1 MKSRFIFVF
10 ALLLVPMLS
19 MSQKPLHVGVKLSGG
34 NFLENNALLTEDAYD
49 SFSVTADYFPSSHL
63 ALNAGLTLEQDGLMT
78 EYADGIGMKK
88 YYMLGPE
95 AGAKYY
101 FLPSRWIV
109 QPYVGASVM
118 TNVLNLSAQKGKFEY
133 ESNDVNC
140 SKAQVA
146 YDVLCPA
153 VSISPRLGVDVRL
166 SPSILLTGEY
176 DFRFGLYGHSRYH
189 TDIIAGTHAGISH
202 DVDEPMSRSSISL
215 GLKVSLPYK
224 TPDLDH
230 VLNLLYFFFPR

>member
-1 MKSRFIFVF
+1 MKSRFVF
-10 ALLLVPMLS
+10 FFAFLLMPMLA

-34 NFLENNALLTEDAYD
+34 YFLENNALLTEDEYN

-78 EYADGIGMKK
+78 EFADGIGMKK

-95 AGAKYY
+95 AGVKYY

-109 QPYVGASVM
+109 QPYVGANVM

-133 ESNDVNC
+133 ESKDVNC
-140 SKAQVA
+140 SKALVT
-146 YDVLCPA
+146 YDVMCPA
-153 VSISPRLGVDVRL
+153 VSISPRLGVDIRL
-166 SPSILLTGEY
+166 TPSILLTGEY
-176 DFRFGLYGHSRYH
+176 DLRFGLYGHSRYN
-189 TDIIAGTHAGISH
+189 TNIIAGTHAGKFY
-202 DVDEPMSRSSISL
+202 DVDEPMRKTSLSL

-224 TPDLDH
+224 SPDLEQ